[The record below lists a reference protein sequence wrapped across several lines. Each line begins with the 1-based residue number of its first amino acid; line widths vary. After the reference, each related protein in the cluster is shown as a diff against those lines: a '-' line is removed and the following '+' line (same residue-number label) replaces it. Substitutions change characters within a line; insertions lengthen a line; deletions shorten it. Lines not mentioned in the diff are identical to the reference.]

1 MRFEIRPA
9 VDLRSLKGVHDVRF
23 IYREELVYVETLST
37 DELQELAATILDY
50 LREYWSQPLR
60 EYWSQPKVVTAE
72 SPAGHGIRTLDE
84 ELESGSAQ
92 PGSKE
97 YEFEHDPSKHGM
109 RRSK

>member
-9 VDLRSLKGVHDVRF
+9 VDLRNGVHDVRF
-23 IYREELVYVETLST
+23 IYREEARSQLVNVETLST

-50 LREYWSQPLR
+50 LH
-60 EYWSQPKVVTAE
+60 EYWSQPKV
-72 SPAGHGIRTLDE
+72 RTLDE

-92 PGSKE
+92 PRSKE